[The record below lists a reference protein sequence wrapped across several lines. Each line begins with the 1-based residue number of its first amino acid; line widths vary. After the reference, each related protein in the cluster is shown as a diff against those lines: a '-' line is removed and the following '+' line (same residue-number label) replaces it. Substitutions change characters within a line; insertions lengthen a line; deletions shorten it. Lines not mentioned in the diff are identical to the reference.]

1 MDNKN
6 NEAVDGVVASEE
18 ISLEEQQ
25 AVLEKFDQES
35 NTRNV
40 TGFAKGFIKWYAI
53 AMAVFHVYTSF
64 FGLWATIRQRA
75 MHLLF
80 VMPLCYLMYPAK
92 KGGARNNPSLLD
104 WVFAALSFVCCGYI
118 VVNYDA
124 IFLRGGLPNQ
134 MDIIMGCLCALLVL
148 EAVRRVVGTQLLIIA
163 VIFLG
168 YAYFGRYMP
177 GILRHRGASIARMV
191 DHMYMAP
198 EGIFSTALGT
208 SATFIVLFVIFAA
221 FLQKSGMADLIRD
234 LAMALAGGSVGGP
247 AKVSVV
253 TSAAFGTISGSA
265 AANVVTTGAFT
276 IPLMKST
283 GYEPEFA
290 GAVEA
295 VSSTGGQLMPPIMG
309 SAAFIMA
316 DYLGI
321 PYVTIIK
328 AAIIPVL
335 LYYLSIFVSV
345 HYRAKK
351 LGLKGV
357 SRENLPNAWEVFK
370 ERGHLLVPF
379 VVVVFLLM
387 NRYTPIFAG
396 CAGIISCILSAALKK
411 ETRMGIRDIID
422 SLENGAKGCVS
433 VAISCASVGL
443 VIGVC
448 TMTGLST
455 ILGNYI
461 LEFSQGNLLLTLF
474 LVMFL
479 AIIMGMGLPT
489 VAVYILLVS
498 VAVPVVASLDVPMLA
513 AHFYVFYFGLMANVT
528 PPVAIPAYAA
538 AGLAGASPSKTGW
551 VAFRLALGAFLI
563 PYLFMY
569 NNSILMID
577 SSIPEIIYSAISPI
591 IGVYSLNLGLEGF
604 KDFPIPLWQR
614 VLLVAGALAL
624 IVPGIVTDLIGLLI
638 VAFVIFNQKR
648 LGKKV
653 IDHKDRKQRAEQ
665 APQVAIGKKAGEKYC
680 QHKDDRCGI
689 LGVAH
694 LPQIQ
699 ADEQRTQVQKQHG
712 DGILLPF
719 GIGFIP
725 LDRWHWATPPF
736 LSLG

>member
-370 ERGHLLVPF
+370 ERGHLLIPF

-513 AHFYVFYFGLMANVT
+513 AHFYVFYFGLMA
-528 PPVAIPAYAA
+528 
-538 AGLAGASPSKTGW
+538 
-551 VAFRLALGAFLI
+551 
-563 PYLFMY
+563 M
-569 NNSILMID
+569 
-577 SSIPEIIYSAISPI
+577 
-591 IGVYSLNLGLEGF
+591 
-604 KDFPIPLWQR
+604 
-614 VLLVAGALAL
+614 
-624 IVPGIVTDLIGLLI
+624 
-638 VAFVIFNQKR
+638 
-648 LGKKV
+648 
-653 IDHKDRKQRAEQ
+653 
-665 APQVAIGKKAGEKYC
+665 
-680 QHKDDRCGI
+680 
-689 LGVAH
+689 
-694 LPQIQ
+694 
-699 ADEQRTQVQKQHG
+699 
-712 DGILLPF
+712 
-719 GIGFIP
+719 
-725 LDRWHWATPPF
+725 
-736 LSLG
+736 

>member
-290 GAVEA
+290 AAVEA

-335 LYYLSIFVSV
+335 LYYLSIYVSV

-638 VAFVIFNQKR
+638 VAFVIFNQKK

-653 IDHKDRKQRAEQ
+653 IA
-665 APQVAIGKKAGEKYC
+665 
-680 QHKDDRCGI
+680 
-689 LGVAH
+689 
-694 LPQIQ
+694 
-699 ADEQRTQVQKQHG
+699 
-712 DGILLPF
+712 
-719 GIGFIP
+719 
-725 LDRWHWATPPF
+725 
-736 LSLG
+736 

>member
-168 YAYFGRYMP
+168 CAYFGRYMP

-328 AAIIPVL
+328 AARVEIHLPVL
-335 LYYLSIFVSV
+335 EELSALVIHGAPVHKAALLRIPSHKHILCDRQILNGIELLMDHGDSQGSCVSWISDGDLFSV
-345 HYRAKK
+345 ETDLTTVR
-351 LGLKGV
+351 
-357 SRENLPNAWEVFK
+357 
-370 ERGHLLVPF
+370 RGH
-379 VVVVFLLM
+379 
-387 NRYTPIFAG
+387 
-396 CAGIISCILSAALKK
+396 
-411 ETRMGIRDIID
+411 
-422 SLENGAKGCVS
+422 S
-433 VAISCASVGL
+433 V
-443 VIGVC
+443 
-448 TMTGLST
+448 
-455 ILGNYI
+455 
-461 LEFSQGNLLLTLF
+461 Q
-474 LVMFL
+474 
-479 AIIMGMGLPT
+479 
-489 VAVYILLVS
+489 
-498 VAVPVVASLDVPMLA
+498 
-513 AHFYVFYFGLMANVT
+513 
-528 PPVAIPAYAA
+528 
-538 AGLAGASPSKTGW
+538 
-551 VAFRLALGAFLI
+551 
-563 PYLFMY
+563 
-569 NNSILMID
+569 
-577 SSIPEIIYSAISPI
+577 
-591 IGVYSLNLGLEGF
+591 
-604 KDFPIPLWQR
+604 
-614 VLLVAGALAL
+614 
-624 IVPGIVTDLIGLLI
+624 DLH
-638 VAFVIFNQKR
+638 Q
-648 LGKKV
+648 
-653 IDHKDRKQRAEQ
+653 
-665 APQVAIGKKAGEKYC
+665 C
-680 QHKDDRCGI
+680 
-689 LGVAH
+689 
-694 LPQIQ
+694 
-699 ADEQRTQVQKQHG
+699 
-712 DGILLPF
+712 
-719 GIGFIP
+719 
-725 LDRWHWATPPF
+725 
-736 LSLG
+736 

>member
-328 AAIIPVL
+328 AAMSTI
-335 LYYLSIFVSV
+335 
-345 HYRAKK
+345 R
-351 LGLKGV
+351 GLKGTEYSTV
-357 SRENLPNAWEVFK
+357 VTAICNGGVNTGLKVAALGEQWFTAPAPMLTGSYLSPQWSEKDASPYCGDSTITEVV
-370 ERGHLLVPF
+370 G
-379 VVVVFLLM
+379 M
-387 NRYTPIFAG
+387 GAFAG
-396 CAGIISCILSAALKK
+396 AAAPSVLRLRGGTYQDGINQSMDMRTLTVGLNSNYPIPLLDFTGPGLAIDIRKVINTGTPVVCHGGIISKDGGQIGAGIATFPMEVYVDAMYAFLKK
-411 ETRMGIRDIID
+411 YGI
-422 SLENGAKGCVS
+422 E
-433 VAISCASVGL
+433 
-443 VIGVC
+443 
-448 TMTGLST
+448 
-455 ILGNYI
+455 
-461 LEFSQGNLLLTLF
+461 
-474 LVMFL
+474 
-479 AIIMGMGLPT
+479 
-489 VAVYILLVS
+489 
-498 VAVPVVASLDVPMLA
+498 
-513 AHFYVFYFGLMANVT
+513 
-528 PPVAIPAYAA
+528 
-538 AGLAGASPSKTGW
+538 
-551 VAFRLALGAFLI
+551 
-563 PYLFMY
+563 
-569 NNSILMID
+569 
-577 SSIPEIIYSAISPI
+577 
-591 IGVYSLNLGLEGF
+591 
-604 KDFPIPLWQR
+604 
-614 VLLVAGALAL
+614 
-624 IVPGIVTDLIGLLI
+624 
-638 VAFVIFNQKR
+638 
-648 LGKKV
+648 
-653 IDHKDRKQRAEQ
+653 
-665 APQVAIGKKAGEKYC
+665 
-680 QHKDDRCGI
+680 
-689 LGVAH
+689 
-694 LPQIQ
+694 
-699 ADEQRTQVQKQHG
+699 
-712 DGILLPF
+712 
-719 GIGFIP
+719 
-725 LDRWHWATPPF
+725 
-736 LSLG
+736 